1 MKPKTRFIKKLWNW
15 RQRVAYGLGYTRTKK
30 ESVDTSEQTS
40 PKDFQSTDLLL
51 LTCSTLKYSDFLK
64 YLLEEEIPPENWI
77 ELQAEFSELL
87 RTPKTENITQ
97 LWKKIVYT
105 DWKVKMLSAS
115 VAYLKVEY
123 SGEIAEALMLLG
135 YDLVEDLEDR
145 ELYLR
150 QIYMVES
157 ESKTLVIMLNQYT
170 NEYKLMFPE
179 GEYKRTRADYEKEL
193 AILGKYMGYRLN
205 EITVSEF
212 AGIVNLY
219 MDQQKKDA

>member
-1 MKPKTRFIKKLWNW
+1 
-15 RQRVAYGLGYTRTKK
+15 
-30 ESVDTSEQTS
+30 
-40 PKDFQSTDLLL
+40 
-51 LTCSTLKYSDFLK
+51 
-64 YLLEEEIPPENWI
+64 
-77 ELQAEFSELL
+77 
-87 RTPKTENITQ
+87 
-97 LWKKIVYT
+97 
-105 DWKVKMLSAS
+105 MLSAS

-145 ELYLR
+145 EAYLR

-157 ESKTLVIMLNQYT
+157 EAKTLVIMLNQYV

-205 EITVSEF
+205 DITVSEF

-219 MDQQKKDA
+219 MDQIKKDA

>member
-1 MKPKTRFIKKLWNW
+1 M
-15 RQRVAYGLGYTRTKK
+15 AYGLAYTQMKT
-30 ESVDTSEQTS
+30 ETVDTSEQTS
-40 PKDFQSTDLLL
+40 PKDTLLKSGSL
-51 LTCSTLKYSDFLK
+51 PTCSTLKYSEFLK
-64 YLLEEEIPPENWI
+64 YLLLEVIPPENWI
-77 ELQAEFSELL
+77 ELQAELSELL
-87 RTPKTENITQ
+87 RTPKTDNITQ

-105 DWKVKMLSAS
+105 EWKIQMLSAS

-145 ELYLR
+145 EAYLR

-157 ESKTLVIMLNQYT
+157 EAKTLVIMLNQYV

-205 EITVSEF
+205 DITVSEF

-219 MDQQKKDA
+219 MDQIKKDA